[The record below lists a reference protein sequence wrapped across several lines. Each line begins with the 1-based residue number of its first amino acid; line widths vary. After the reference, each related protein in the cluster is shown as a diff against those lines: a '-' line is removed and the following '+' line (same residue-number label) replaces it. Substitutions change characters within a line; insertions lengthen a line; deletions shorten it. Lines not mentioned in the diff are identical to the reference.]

1 MSKKFDETYKEL
13 INEADISSKTAFALN
28 KKLDNHNKDFNKLKK
43 EYDKLFNSLI
53 SDKDLYN
60 HAQPIQQSFDQLIN
74 DLDNLKSDIKNRM

>member
-1 MSKKFDETYKEL
+1 MSKKFDETYKKL

-60 HAQPIQQSFDQLIN
+60 NAKPIQQSFDQLIS

>member
-1 MSKKFDETYKEL
+1 MSKKFDETYKKL
-13 INEADISSKTAFALN
+13 INETDISSKTAFTLN
-28 KKLDNHNKDFNKLKK
+28 KKLDNHNNDFNKLKK

-60 HAQPIQQSFDQLIN
+60 NTKPIQQSFNQLIN